1 MQIQDR
7 WPATNPDVIQLY
19 SLATPNGVKVS
30 IALEELGL
38 RYEAHK
44 VDITT
49 GDQLTPEFLSL
60 NPNNKIPAIIDPHGP
75 GEEPF
80 GLWETGAILQYLAD
94 KTGKLLPRDGA
105 QRYEVLQWLSWQVGG
120 LGPMMGQVGFFHKY
134 AGREF
139 EDKRPLQ
146 RYVDESARL
155 LRVLDKHLVGRE
167 WIVDE
172 YSIADIAVFP
182 WVRNF
187 VGWYEAGEL
196 VDYSQFK
203 EVDRV
208 LQAFLARPAVQRGL
222 AVPA

>member
-7 WPATNPDVIQLY
+7 WPATQPDVIQLY

-75 GEEPF
+75 GDEPF

>member
-7 WPATNPDVIQLY
+7 WPATQPDVIQLY

-30 IALEELGL
+30 IALEELAL
-38 RYEAHK
+38 RYEVHK
-44 VDITT
+44 IDITT

-60 NPNNKIPAIIDPHGP
+60 NPNNKIPAIVDPNGP
-75 GEEPF
+75 NGQPL
-80 GLWETGAILQYLAD
+80 GLWESGAILQYLAD
-94 KTGKLLPRDGA
+94 KTGKLLPA
-105 QRYEVLQWLSWQVGG
+105 SSAKRYEVLQWLAWQVGG

>member
-19 SLATPNGVKVS
+19 SLVTPNGVKVS

-38 RYEAHK
+38 RYQAHK

-75 GEEPF
+75 GDEPF

>member
-1 MQIQDR
+1 MHIQDR

-38 RYEAHK
+38 PYEAHK
-44 VDITT
+44 IDITR
-49 GDQLTPEFLSL
+49 GDQLTTEFLSL

-75 GEEPF
+75 NDEPM

-146 RYVDESARL
+146 RYVDESKRL
-155 LRVLDKHLVGRE
+155 LNVLDKHLIGRE

-187 VGWYEAGEL
+187 VGWYEAGNL
-196 VDYSQFK
+196 VDYAQFK

-222 AVPA
+222 VVPT

>member
-75 GEEPF
+75 GDEPF

>member
-38 RYEAHK
+38 RYQAHK

-75 GEEPF
+75 GDEPF
-80 GLWETGAILQYLAD
+80 GFWETGAILQYLAD

>member
-38 RYEAHK
+38 RYQAHK

-75 GEEPF
+75 GDEPF

>member
-7 WPATNPDVIQLY
+7 WPATQPDVIQLY

-38 RYEAHK
+38 RYQAHK

-75 GEEPF
+75 GDEPF

>member
-1 MQIQDR
+1 M
-7 WPATNPDVIQLY
+7 
-19 SLATPNGVKVS
+19 
-30 IALEELGL
+30 
-38 RYEAHK
+38 
-44 VDITT
+44 
-49 GDQLTPEFLSL
+49 
-60 NPNNKIPAIIDPHGP
+60 
-75 GEEPF
+75 
-80 GLWETGAILQYLAD
+80 QYLAD